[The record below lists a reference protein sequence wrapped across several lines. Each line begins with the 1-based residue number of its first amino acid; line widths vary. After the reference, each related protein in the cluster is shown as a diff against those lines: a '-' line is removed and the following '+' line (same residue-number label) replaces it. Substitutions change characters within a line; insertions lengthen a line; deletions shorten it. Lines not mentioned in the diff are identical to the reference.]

1 MAESTGVIAVG
12 GGYAG
17 VMAVDRLTRND
28 EVGGEAEPRPHR
40 CPPQAGR
47 PVPPGS
53 VRSESGPG
61 PLERRRGPSEG
72 SPSTMSDLL
81 FSRWSQGESNP

>member
-17 VMAVDRLTRND
+17 VMAVDRLTRNG

-40 CPPQAGR
+40 CPPRRRAARLRPVRIRSRAPGTQAGTLGR
-47 PVPPGS
+47 IPVHH
-53 VRSESGPG
+53 V
-61 PLERRRGPSEG
+61 
-72 SPSTMSDLL
+72 
-81 FSRWSQGESNP
+81 

>member
-40 CPPQAGR
+40 CPPAGGPTGAARLRPVRIRSRAPGTQAGTLGR
-47 PVPPGS
+47 IPVHH
-53 VRSESGPG
+53 V
-61 PLERRRGPSEG
+61 
-72 SPSTMSDLL
+72 
-81 FSRWSQGESNP
+81 